1 MTISHRALPV
11 LAAIAIGSGC
21 ADLALEPDQIPHSL
35 MISPAD
41 ARVTVGDVGKLTVTV
56 FDEEGQVIPGP
67 PSWAPPDWQ
76 VSDPA
81 KIDFATDGSFAALAN
96 GDVRIG
102 AGLAGLRD
110 RTGVLISPSR
120 VVLSAPAVYVN
131 QVVQNLD
138 GSVPLIAGRDA
149 LLRVFVTGDQV
160 SYYEPRAYGDFV
172 QDGAVVHTAAMGPP
186 HLIPDAVSERW
197 LIESFNA
204 VIPGDVIQPGV
215 KLSVELDPDG
225 VVPLGPGS
233 QLRVPAEGA
242 LALNVTVLP
251 AHRQTIVP
259 VLAVT
264 DTDEQILN
272 WTRGMTAASPH
283 LGFARSVLPIGEME
297 LTVHEP
303 VHTTADLVT
312 NTGWLQLIREMAVIR
327 AMEGRSGY
335 YYGAVVPP
343 RNSAWGGLGYIG
355 FPVSVGR
362 NQDVT
367 FAHELG
373 HNLSLRHAPC
383 GGAGGPDPAFP
394 YDGGSTGVW
403 GYNPQTGGLVDP
415 VVYKDLMGYCSPDWI
430 SDYSF
435 VKALNYRVE
444 TEISGARQQG
454 PIEADRRKRCSCGEA
469 RGTGSFCSSRLSW
482 CRPRLCSRRAAGPI
496 GWRDSAPAAGFTSP
510 STSLQRRWSSAV
522 VTSSLPSPS
531 TGIGTGHWSAWSC
544 RDPRANSSWVRRAPA
559 PWRSSPTATTGR
571 CARFCGTGAAA
582 SHAWKA
588 TRRFRSATAC
598 PQVCDRR
605 PGGRE
610 AIRRGM
616 RRDAPDDM
624 VSACGTP
631 RVSHREGRSAGAI
644 RRS

>member
-11 LAAIAIGSGC
+11 LAALVVGGGC
-21 ADLALEPDQIPHSL
+21 ADLALEPDQIPNSL
-35 MISPAD
+35 VISPAG
-41 ARVTVGDVGKLTVTV
+41 ARIKVGDVGKLTVTV

-81 KIDFATDGSFAALAN
+81 KIDFATDGSFTALGN

-120 VVLSAPAVYVN
+120 VVLSAPAVYLN
-131 QVVQNLD
+131 QVVQNLE

-160 SYYEPRAYGDFV
+160 SYYEPRALGDFV
-172 QDGAVVHTAAMGPP
+172 QDGALVHTAEMAPP
-186 HLIPDAVSERW
+186 YLIPDAVNERW
-197 LIESFNA
+197 QIHSLNA

-215 KLSVELDPDG
+215 ALSVELDPDG

-272 WTRGMTAASPH
+272 WTRGLTAESPH
-283 LGFARSVLPIGEME
+283 LEFARIVLPIGEFDV
-297 LTVHEP
+297 TVHEP

-373 HNLSLRHAPC
+373 HNFSLRHAPC

-444 TEISGARQQG
+444 TEISGA
-454 PIEADRRKRCSCGEA
+454 
-469 RGTGSFCSSRLSW
+469 
-482 CRPRLCSRRAAGPI
+482 
-496 GWRDSAPAAGFTSP
+496 PAAGADRGRSEKTLLLWGSAGNGELLLEPAFLVQTSAVQPTGGGPYRLEGFGTGGRVHFSFDFTPTPLEFGGGHFIFALPFDRDRDGTLERVVLSGPEGEFILGPGSTSP
-510 STSLQRRWSSAV
+510 MAIITDRDSGQVRAILRDWRGAFTRLEGNTEIQVSDG
-522 VTSSLPSPS
+522 LP
-531 TGIGTGHWSAWSC
+531 TG
-544 RDPRANSSWVRRAPA
+544 
-559 PWRSSPTATTGR
+559 
-571 CARFCGTGAAA
+571 
-582 SHAWKA
+582 
-588 TRRFRSATAC
+588 
-598 PQVCDRR
+598 
-605 PGGRE
+605 
-610 AIRRGM
+610 M
-616 RRDAPDDM
+616 
-624 VSACGTP
+624 
-631 RVSHREGRSAGAI
+631 
-644 RRS
+644 

>member
-444 TEISGARQQG
+444 TEISGA
-454 PIEADRRKRCSCGEA
+454 
-469 RGTGSFCSSRLSW
+469 
-482 CRPRLCSRRAAGPI
+482 
-496 GWRDSAPAAGFTSP
+496 PAAGADRGRSEKTLLLWGSAGNGELLLEPAFLVQTSAVRPTGGGPYRLEGFGTGGRVHFSFDFTPTPLEFGGGHFIFALPFDRARDGTLERVVLSGPEGEFILGPASTSP
-510 STSLQRRWSSAV
+510 MAIITDRDNGQVRAILRDWSGGFTRLEGNTEIQVSDG
-522 VTSSLPSPS
+522 LP
-531 TGIGTGHWSAWSC
+531 TG
-544 RDPRANSSWVRRAPA
+544 
-559 PWRSSPTATTGR
+559 
-571 CARFCGTGAAA
+571 
-582 SHAWKA
+582 
-588 TRRFRSATAC
+588 
-598 PQVCDRR
+598 
-605 PGGRE
+605 
-610 AIRRGM
+610 M
-616 RRDAPDDM
+616 
-624 VSACGTP
+624 
-631 RVSHREGRSAGAI
+631 
-644 RRS
+644 

>member
-444 TEISGARQQG
+444 TEISGA
-454 PIEADRRKRCSCGEA
+454 
-469 RGTGSFCSSRLSW
+469 
-482 CRPRLCSRRAAGPI
+482 
-496 GWRDSAPAAGFTSP
+496 PAAGADRGRSEKTLLLWGSAGNGELLLEPAFLVQTSAVRPTGGGPYRLEGFGTGGRVHFSFDFTPTPLEFGGGHFIFALPFDRARDGTLERVVLSGPEGEFILGPASTSP
-510 STSLQRRWSSAV
+510 MAIITDRDNGQVRAILRDWSGGFTRPEGNTEIQVSDG
-522 VTSSLPSPS
+522 LP
-531 TGIGTGHWSAWSC
+531 TG
-544 RDPRANSSWVRRAPA
+544 
-559 PWRSSPTATTGR
+559 
-571 CARFCGTGAAA
+571 
-582 SHAWKA
+582 
-588 TRRFRSATAC
+588 
-598 PQVCDRR
+598 
-605 PGGRE
+605 
-610 AIRRGM
+610 M
-616 RRDAPDDM
+616 
-624 VSACGTP
+624 
-631 RVSHREGRSAGAI
+631 
-644 RRS
+644 

>member
-11 LAAIAIGSGC
+11 LAAVVVGGGC

-35 MISPAD
+35 VISPAD
-41 ARVTVGDVGKLTVTV
+41 ARFTVGDVGKLTVTV

-81 KIDFATDGSFAALAN
+81 KIDFATDGSFTALGN

-131 QVVQNLD
+131 QVVQNLE

-160 SYYEPRAYGDFV
+160 SYYEPRAYADLI
-172 QDGAVVHTAAMGPP
+172 QDGAVVHTAEMGPP

-215 KLSVELDPDG
+215 ALSVELDPDG

-242 LALNVTVLP
+242 LELNVTVLP

-259 VLAVT
+259 VLAAT

-283 LGFARSVLPIGEME
+283 LGFARTVLPIGELE
-297 LTVHEP
+297 FTLHDP
-303 VHTTADLVT
+303 VHTTADLAT
-312 NTGWLQLIREMAVIR
+312 NTGWLQLIREMAVIW

-343 RNSAWGGLGYIG
+343 RNTAWGGLGYIG
-355 FPVSVGR
+355 FPVSVGANR
-362 NQDVT
+362 DNT

-394 YDGGSTGVW
+394 YNGGSTGVW
-403 GYNPQTGGLVDP
+403 GYNPQTGGVVDP

-435 VKALNYRVE
+435 VKAMNYRIE
-444 TEISGARQQG
+444 TEISGG
-454 PIEADRRKRCSCGEA
+454 
-469 RGTGSFCSSRLSW
+469 
-482 CRPRLCSRRAAGPI
+482 
-496 GWRDSAPAAGFTSP
+496 PAAGGDRGRSENTLLLWGSAGNGELLLEPAFLLETPAVLPTGSGPYRLEGFGTGGRVHFSFDFTPTPLEFGGGHFLFAVPFDRDRDGTLERVVLSGPEGAFTLGPGSTSP
-510 STSLQRRWSSAV
+510 MAIITDRDSGRVRAILRDWSGGFTRLEGNTEIQVSDG
-522 VTSSLPSPS
+522 LP
-531 TGIGTGHWSAWSC
+531 
-544 RDPRANSSWVRRAPA
+544 
-559 PWRSSPTATTGR
+559 
-571 CARFCGTGAAA
+571 
-582 SHAWKA
+582 
-588 TRRFRSATAC
+588 
-598 PQVCDRR
+598 
-605 PGGRE
+605 E
-610 AIRRGM
+610 GM
-616 RRDAPDDM
+616 
-624 VSACGTP
+624 
-631 RVSHREGRSAGAI
+631 
-644 RRS
+644 

>member
-1 MTISHRALPV
+1 MTISHRTLPV
-11 LAAIAIGSGC
+11 LAAVVVGGGC

-35 MISPAD
+35 VISPAD
-41 ARVTVGDVGKLTVTV
+41 ARIKVGDVGKLTVTV

-81 KIDFATDGSFAALAN
+81 RIDFATDGSFTALGN

-120 VVLSAPAVYVN
+120 VVLSAAAVYVN
-131 QVVQNLD
+131 QVVQNLE

-160 SYYEPRAYGDFV
+160 SYYEPRAYADLI
-172 QDGAVVHTAAMGPP
+172 QDGSVVHTAAMGPP

-242 LALNVTVLP
+242 LGLNVTVLP

-259 VLAVT
+259 VLAAT

-283 LGFARSVLPIGEME
+283 LGFARTVLPIGELE
-297 LTVHEP
+297 FTLHDP
-303 VHTTADLVT
+303 VHTTADLAT
-312 NTGWLQLIREMAVIR
+312 NTGWLQLIREMAVIW

-343 RNSAWGGLGYIG
+343 RNSASGGLGYIG
-355 FPVSVGR
+355 FPVSVGANR
-362 NQDVT
+362 DNT

-394 YDGGSTGVW
+394 YNGGSIGVW
-403 GYNPQTGGLVDP
+403 GYNPQTGGVVDP

-435 VKALNYRVE
+435 VKAMNYRIN
-444 TEISGARQQG
+444 TEISGSPAAG
-454 PIEADRRKRCSCGEA
+454 ADRGRLEKTLLLWGSAGNGELLLEPA
-469 RGTGSFCSSRLSW
+469 FLVETPAVQPTGGGPYRLEGFGTGSRVHFSFDFTPTPLEFGGGHFLFAVPFDRDRDGTLERVVLS
-482 CRPRLCSRRAAGPI
+482 GPEGEFTLGPASTSPMAI
-496 GWRDSAPAAGFTSP
+496 ITDRDSGRVRAILRDWSGGFTRLEGNTEIQVSDG
-510 STSLQRRWSSAV
+510 
-522 VTSSLPSPS
+522 LP
-531 TGIGTGHWSAWSC
+531 
-544 RDPRANSSWVRRAPA
+544 
-559 PWRSSPTATTGR
+559 
-571 CARFCGTGAAA
+571 
-582 SHAWKA
+582 
-588 TRRFRSATAC
+588 
-598 PQVCDRR
+598 
-605 PGGRE
+605 E
-610 AIRRGM
+610 GM
-616 RRDAPDDM
+616 
-624 VSACGTP
+624 
-631 RVSHREGRSAGAI
+631 
-644 RRS
+644 